1 MNILLILTY
10 VFQSSTETI
19 VQDSI
24 PTIVTESSI
33 DPSVSVAIEPSSTEQ
48 QQEITVRDPPE
59 LEPQDTKLPHTID
72 DSPAAQTAS
81 QTAET
86 VEDKPI
92 IKPVVDG
99 SRQKELNL
107 VKVPLVP
114 FSKRES
120 AIMRLNNRIKV
131 LEQNVSL
138 STR

>member
-1 MNILLILTY
+1 MNILFILTY

-19 VQDSI
+19 VQDSV
-24 PTIVTESSI
+24 PTIVTESSV
-33 DPSVSVAIEPSSTEQ
+33 DSSVSVAIEPSSTEQ
-48 QQEITVRDPPE
+48 QQEVTVRDPPE
-59 LEPQDTKLPHTID
+59 LETQDTKLPHTTD
-72 DSPAAQTAS
+72 DSAAAQTAS

-92 IKPVVDG
+92 VKPVVDG
-99 SRQKELNL
+99 SKQKELNL

>member
-1 MNILLILTY
+1 M
-10 VFQSSTETI
+10 
-19 VQDSI
+19 QDSV
-24 PTIVTESSI
+24 PTIVTESYVDSSI
-33 DPSVSVAIEPSSTEQ
+33 SVAIELSSTEQ
-48 QQEITVRDPPE
+48 QQEITVREPPE
-59 LEPQDTKLPHTID
+59 LEPQDTKLPHTTD
-72 DSPAAQTAS
+72 DSAS
-81 QTAET
+81 DQTAET

-99 SRQKELNL
+99 SKQKELNL